1 VKIALLVIAGLGAM
15 LLFLLTTASANTTLF
30 ASHYPLL
37 LGFNAIATAVLV
49 GLVIVQLRA
58 LRRDYR
64 QGVFGSRLKWRLLV
78 MLMLMAVLPGALV
91 YAVSMQFAVKSIES
105 WFDVRVDSA
114 LEGGLN
120 LGRSVLDTM
129 QSDLLEK
136 ARNMALDLSETKD
149 SGLSL
154 LNRRREQAGVQAATL
169 LSASGQVLANS
180 SGELSSLMP
189 SVPAIGQIRKARQG
203 SGLTV
208 VDGDAETGLTV
219 RALVPVGSAD
229 LEPKVLQL
237 IQPVPAAVARSAASV
252 EAAYRDY
259 QELQLG
265 REGLKRIYT
274 LTLTFTL
281 LLALFAAV
289 ALAFFL
295 AERLARPLLILAEGT
310 RAVAAGDFTPRAA
323 LKTTD
328 ELGVLTQSFS
338 RMTRQLDEARG
349 ETEQHRAYLES
360 VLANLSAGVLT
371 FDAGFRLGA
380 ANRGASAILQDELAE
395 MRQLPLAEW
404 PRYGHLAAA
413 ILEGFGD
420 RRGEWQRQLEI
431 ATPDGVQRTLS
442 LRGSTLP
449 DAVGGGFVAVFDD
462 VTQLIS
468 AQRYAAWGEV
478 ARRLAHEI
486 KNPLTPI
493 QLSAERLQRK
503 LADQLDEPGREMLA
517 RAARTIVNQ
526 VEAMKNMV
534 NDFRDYARTPPPTL
548 AAVDLNT
555 LAREVL
561 ELYDNG
567 IQVSADLA
575 EGLPPVLADANQMRQ
590 VLHNLVKNAK
600 EALAEHPPT
609 EPRVTIATR
618 RQERRAVLAV
628 CDNGAGFPPKIL
640 NQAFEPYVTS
650 KAKGTGLGLAI
661 VKKIVDEHRGDV
673 RLGNRD
679 GGGAEVTITLPLAS
693 NDHLPGPLSGKG
705 GDGGSA
711 ALSAAS
717 GSLAGPALGRLG
729 GGAG

>member
-1 VKIALLVIAGLGAM
+1 MKIALLVIAGLGGM
-15 LLFLLTTASANTTLF
+15 LLFLLTSASANTALF

-37 LGFNAIATAVLV
+37 LGFNAVATAVLV

-58 LRRDYR
+58 LRREYR

-78 MLMLMAVLPGALV
+78 MLVLMAVLPGALV
-91 YAVSMQFAVKSIES
+91 YGVSMQFAVKSIDS

-114 LEGGLN
+114 LDGGLN
-120 LGRSVLDTM
+120 LGHSVLETM
-129 QSDLLEK
+129 EADLLDK
-136 ARNMALDLSETKD
+136 ARNIALDLSEAKE

-154 LNRRREQAGVQAATL
+154 LNRRREQAGVQGAIL
-169 LSASGQVLANS
+169 LSASGQVLAS
-180 SGELSSLMP
+180 SSSDLNGLMP
-189 SVPAIGQIRKARQG
+189 AVPALGQIRQARQG
-203 SGLTV
+203 HGLTV
-208 VDGDAETGLTV
+208 VDGDAETGLTL
-219 RALVPVGSAD
+219 RALVPVGSAV

-237 IQPVPAAVARSAASV
+237 VQPVPTAVARSAAAV

-310 RAVAAGDFTPRAA
+310 QAVAAGDFTPRAA

-349 ETEQHRAYLES
+349 EAEQHRAYLES

-371 FDAGFRLGA
+371 FDAAFHLRS
-380 ANRGASAILQDELAE
+380 ANRGARAILQDELAE
-395 MRQLPLAEW
+395 MGRMPLAEW
-404 PRYGHLAAA
+404 PRYAGLAAA
-413 ILEGFGD
+413 IREGFGD
-420 RRGEWQRQLEI
+420 DRGEWQRQLEI

-449 DAVGGGFVAVFDD
+449 EYVGGGFVAVFDD

-503 LADQLDEPGREMLA
+503 LADQLDESGREMLT
-517 RAARTIVNQ
+517 RSSRTIVNQ
-526 VEAMKNMV
+526 VEALKNMV

-548 AAVDLNT
+548 APVDLNA

-561 ELYDNG
+561 DLYDNG
-567 IQVSADLA
+567 IEMGVELA
-575 EGLPPVLADANQMRQ
+575 EGLPPVLADATQIRQ

-600 EALAEHPPT
+600 EALKEHPPAAA
-609 EPRVTIATR
+609 RVSIATR

-628 CDNGAGFPPKIL
+628 CDNGAGFPARIL
-640 NQAFEPYVTS
+640 DRAFEPYVTS
-650 KAKGTGLGLAI
+650 KARGTGLGLAI
-661 VKKIVDEHRGDV
+661 VKKIIDEHRGDV
-673 RLGNRD
+673 HLGNRD
-679 GGGAEVTITLPLAS
+679 GGGAEVTIALPFAGQETKVS
-693 NDHLPGPLSGKG
+693 TVPTPSPTTG
-705 GDGGSA
+705 
-711 ALSAAS
+711 
-717 GSLAGPALGRLG
+717 GPART
-729 GGAG
+729 